1 MPAHWTVPD
10 EGVGVWCR
18 MHLRRTRE
26 EMREEVENLQQGLAR
41 RHSQRAAELRGRGQ
55 EEALRALE
63 FEARQRMWAM
73 EQAAARDAALG
84 KLRADVEAKEAA
96 LDAQHAEV

>member
-1 MPAHWTVPD
+1 MAT
-10 EGVGVWCR
+10 
-18 MHLRRTRE
+18 LE
-26 EMREEVENLQQGLAR
+26 EGLAK
-41 RHSQRAAELRGRGQ
+41 RHAQRAAEMRGREQ

-84 KLRADVEAKEAA
+84 KLRADVQAKEAA
-96 LDAQHAEV
+96 LDAQHQQVCLVCRVWLDL